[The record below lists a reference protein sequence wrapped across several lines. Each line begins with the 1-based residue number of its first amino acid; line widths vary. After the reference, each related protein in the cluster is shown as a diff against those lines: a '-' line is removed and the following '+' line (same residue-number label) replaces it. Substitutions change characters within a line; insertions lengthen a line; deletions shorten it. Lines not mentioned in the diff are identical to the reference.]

1 MSTETTLSFDDM
13 PGIIPN
19 KADMKKPL
27 KKSLNPLTSILELE
41 DAISVMQNQMNTLL
55 EKVTDN
61 VSPEFKALM
70 ESYIK
75 KANEAE
81 ELKVNLENMR
91 LHHEELK
98 SEIFK
103 VRETNRNLV
112 HELQNAREALKN
124 LEHEF
129 RSLSVNF
136 NKDEEEYKNKIQVLT
151 AKLQEF
157 EKKLQSSEE
166 ENKEVKKETEK
177 TISNLILE
185 NEKLKQENHDQS
197 FNFRQQELE
206 LITQK
211 DNLKKELDELM
222 GLLREQNEQSEL
234 KTKEIEYKDALINQF
249 IKRGVADKL
258 TMNSSDSPD
267 KQNDKKHKKRAGFFN
282 LG

>member
-55 EKVTDN
+55 EKATDN

-81 ELKVNLENMR
+81 ELNVNLENMR

-136 NKDEEEYKNKIQVLT
+136 NKDEEEYKNKIQVL
-151 AKLQEF
+151 AGKLQEF
-157 EKKLQSSEE
+157 EKKLQSTEE

-177 TISNLILE
+177 TISNLIQE

-258 TMNSSDSPD
+258 TMNSSDSSD